1 MSKKTWLDAINEEIK
16 KPNKSQ
22 RIVAQ
27 ELGISPSKLSQ
38 TLRGIYPGSTDD
50 IQVKAEGL
58 YMTKKVYCPALNR
71 DILVNECAENQQ
83 KPFSSA
89 NRERIKLFKACR
101 SGCEHSQ
108 LEQSV
113 SAKPIQVTVDR
124 DDIYNLDNQLAF
136 LKREAKGNPMRLN
149 EMLEAEL
156 RKLAAK
162 YNQLLWKT
170 KYQRP

>member
-1 MSKKTWLDAINEEIK
+1 MSNKTWLDAIKDEIQ

-38 TLRGIYPGSTDD
+38 TLRGIYPGSTED
-50 IQVKAEGL
+50 IRVKAEGL
-58 YMTKKVYCPALNR
+58 YMTKRVYCPALNR
-71 DILVNECAENQQ
+71 EILVNECAENQK

-89 NRERIKLFKACR
+89 NRERIKLYKACR
-101 SGCEHSQ
+101 SGCQHSE

-113 SAKPIQVTVDR
+113 SAKPIEVAADR
-124 DDIYNLDNQLAF
+124 DDIYNLDNQLSF
-136 LKREAKGNPMRLN
+136 LKREAKGNPLRLN

-162 YNQLLWKT
+162 HNQLLWKT
-170 KYQRP
+170 KYQKL